1 MKTLLMQSCEIFLD
15 GKLKKI
21 KSAFVAGDKEG
32 RQVDGT
38 VRQNVL

>member
-1 MKTLLMQSCEIFLD
+1 MKTLLMQSCDSFLR

-21 KSAFVAGDKEG
+21 KADFVAGDKEG